1 LVVNHNHRA
10 EPHGAQESQ
19 RGDKLMPGRLD
30 GKVALIT
37 GGCSGIG
44 LGTVELFLSEGAKVL
59 AADLQDA
66 KGAAL
71 ETRFPDTL
79 RYIHC
84 DVTVEGDIAAACAL
98 AASAFGGLDILFNNA
113 GHAGLQG
120 GVEAIDAAGWDA
132 TFALLLRGP
141 ALGMKHALPLMRA
154 RGGGSIINTASIAGL
169 QAGWG
174 PIAYST
180 AKGAVIHMTRCA
192 AAELSPQKIR
202 VNAICPGLI
211 ATSIFGTA
219 LGLPREG
226 ADQMAAMV
234 AERAAGVQPIPKAGL
249 PADIA
254 AAALYLASD
263 DSAFVSGTH
272 IVVDGAITVGSP
284 HAWDP
289 AAPSPIA
296 AVMGVTAEQI
306 QEIVTGRGT

>member
-1 LVVNHNHRA
+1 MA
-10 EPHGAQESQ
+10 
-19 RGDKLMPGRLD
+19 GRLQ
-30 GKVALIT
+30 GKVAVIT

-44 LGTVELFLSEGAKVL
+44 LGTVELFLAEGARVV
-59 AADLQDA
+59 AGDLQDE
-66 KGAAL
+66 KGAVL
-71 ETRFPDTL
+71 EQRFPGAL

-84 DVTVEGDIAAACAL
+84 DVTVEADIAAACGL

-113 GHAGLQG
+113 GHG
-120 GVEAIDAAGWDA
+120 GWPGGAETMTVEGWDA
-132 TFALLLRGP
+132 TFAVLVRGP
-141 ALGMKHALPLMRA
+141 ALGMKHAAPLMRA
-154 RGGGSIINTASIAGL
+154 RGGGSIINTASVAGM

-174 PIAYST
+174 PLAYST

-219 LGLPREG
+219 LGLPRDG
-226 ADQMAAMV
+226 ADQMAAMI

-263 DSAFVSGTH
+263 DAAFVSGASL
-272 IVVDGAITVGSP
+272 VVDGAITIGGAHS
-284 HAWDP
+284 WDP
-289 AAPSPIA
+289 TAPSPFATI
-296 AVMGVTAEQI
+296 MGVTAEQV
-306 QEIVTGRGT
+306 QEIVGGKG